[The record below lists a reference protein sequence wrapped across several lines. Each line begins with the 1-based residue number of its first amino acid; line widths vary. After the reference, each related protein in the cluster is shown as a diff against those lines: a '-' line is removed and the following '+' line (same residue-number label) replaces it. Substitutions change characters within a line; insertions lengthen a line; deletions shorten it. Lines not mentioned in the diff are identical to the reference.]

1 MDSFERSIFGGS
13 HVERHV
19 LHNDALGD
27 EAPGH
32 SADPGHVHHIAV
44 LLRLVQAAVMQSSLE
59 STTSGTFAP
68 SPRLRT

>member
-27 EAPGH
+27 EAP
-32 SADPGHVHHIAV
+32 ATVPTPGMCTTS